1 MNKELKN
8 IESWDEF
15 EEYMK
20 ATSPQIKADMERIDE
35 VVKAVGFVNDG
46 LKECGMGM
54 YLYNL
59 DEPPIELENEK
70 AEILV
75 AV

>member
-1 MNKELKN
+1 MKYEDVRT
-8 IESWDEF
+8 WDEF
-15 EEYMK
+15 EEYAK
-20 ATSPQIKADMERIDE
+20 ATSPQVRADMERIDA
-35 VVKAVGFVNDG
+35 VVKAVSFVNAG

-59 DEPPIELENEK
+59 DEPPVELENEK
-70 AEILV
+70 ILA